1 MANFAR
7 QYSSASPVLAIPP
20 QPYYQTQLSAG
31 TFGRHNSSPMSL
43 SAAQSA
49 LIAPVR
55 STGRKRSRDEAS
67 INLEPDL
74 LDVVTQDS
82 QEHWVNGQG
91 MILSKAGKGCVADAS
106 TQSTLWLEDKNE
118 QEHQPRYQNE
128 ASQPQVRS
136 HKSQRL
142 DQNLSHATRPK
153 TSISPSSS
161 NSCHKGSAGNDFLR
175 IDKFTIHLGIGWRK
189 LSSEEHIQAAA
200 RGWARFIENNFAL
213 SKVII
218 CLESK
223 GLQSYLVEAS
233 DGYYLFTE
241 NLRHGRLVS
250 RTAEGALQNL
260 QLSPPNFEGPELGLM
275 AGGDRQSNALTDS
288 AMVID

>member
-7 QYSSASPVLAIPP
+7 QYSTASPVLAIPP

-31 TFGRHNSSPMSL
+31 TFGRYHPLPMSL
-43 SAAQSA
+43 NTAPSA
-49 LIAPVR
+49 LIPPVR
-55 STGRKRSRDEAS
+55 SAGRKRSRDEAS
-67 INLEPDL
+67 INLEPDSQ
-74 LDVVTQDS
+74 DVVTRGS
-82 QEHWVNGQG
+82 QEYRVYGEQ
-91 MILSKAGKGCVADAS
+91 MISIKPDKGFVADAS
-106 TQSTLWLEDKNE
+106 NQSGTWLEEKNAP
-118 QEHQPRYQNE
+118 EHQARCRNE
-128 ASQPQVRS
+128 ASQHKIRS

-142 DQNLSHATRPK
+142 DYDLCQASLQRT
-153 TSISPSSS
+153 TISPTSS
-161 NSCHKGSAGNDFLR
+161 NSCHQRPVGDDTLR
-175 IDKFTIHLGIGWRK
+175 IDNFTVHLGIGWRK

-213 SKVII
+213 SKVSI

-241 NLRHGRLVS
+241 NLRQGRLVS

-260 QLSPPNFEGPELGLM
+260 QLSPPSFEGPELDLM
-275 AGGDRQSNALTDS
+275 AGGDRQSNVPDS
-288 AMVID
+288 AMVMD